1 MDIGTIL
8 LLAILLFAIIYFA
21 VRLAISPL
29 LNKESEEN
37 LESNDFGLDYL
48 RDIGVLTNTELRDI
62 IELYNNI
69 GSRKSDFEQ
78 YEKSVR
84 VIDELKK
91 LDYLTEEEYLDKIS
105 KLKRHFEQEK
115 I

>member
-8 LLAILLFAIIYFA
+8 LLSILLFAIIYFS

-29 LNKESEEN
+29 LNKESEKN
-37 LESNDFGLDYL
+37 LESSDFGLDYL

-91 LDYLTEEEYLDKIS
+91 LDYLTEEEYLDKIC
-105 KLKRHFEQEK
+105 KLKKHFE
-115 I
+115 IN